1 MKRLAGNPN
10 PFIITEIYLDV
21 KIYSIKVYERER
33 REARRKSKREGD
45 DASCPSPCRAAS
57 P

>member
-1 MKRLAGNPN
+1 MKRPAWNPN

-57 P
+57 L